1 MIVIFIIFI
10 IIMNLIRK
18 YKIKYNLIG
27 GMNLDL
33 LPEYIKEI
41 KKNFI
46 NIKSLYSHGDLIIIT
61 ELSAILYYLYIY
73 NFTDLI
79 EEIKAPTNIIYLLIS
94 PEPNTQILVPFIGD
108 FKRISVSKKDTKYEN
123 IKNIAT
129 FENNWIFNLKIKSF
143 DLVIPIQSIIFNNF
157 NDINLIDL
165 NQLKIHY
172 INNKNNSLIQLIDK
186 IIDRINILEADK

>member
-1 MIVIFIIFI
+1 MIS
-10 IIMNLIRK
+10 
-18 YKIKYNLIG
+18 
-27 GMNLDL
+27 DEL
-33 LPEYIKEI
+33 LNAYIET
-41 KKNFI
+41 NYFI
-46 NIKSLYSHGDLIIIT
+46 NNIEMPLKINKYSDFLND
-61 ELSAILYYLYIY
+61 IY
-73 NFTDLI
+73 N
-79 EEIKAPTNIIYLLIS
+79 KY
-94 PEPNTQILVPFIGD
+94 
-108 FKRISVSKKDTKYEN
+108 SVNSCAYITAYNPYSKQVDEYEN

>member
-1 MIVIFIIFI
+1 
-10 IIMNLIRK
+10 MNLIRK

-27 GMNLDL
+27 GMNVDL

-41 KKNFI
+41 EKNFI
-46 NIKSLYSHGDLIIIT
+46 NIKSLYSHGDSIIIT

-94 PEPNTQILVPFIGD
+94 PDTNTKILVPFIGD

-123 IKNIAT
+123 IKDIAT

-143 DLVIPIQSIIFNNF
+143 DLVIPIQSIIFNNIS
-157 NDINLIDL
+157 NINLIDL

-172 INNKNNSLIQLIDK
+172 INTKNNSLIQLIDK
-186 IIDRINILEADK
+186 IIDRINILEANK